1 MAYVIGVIVI
11 ARVVVMGVVVACL
24 IHELV
29 SIYKKISI

>member
-1 MAYVIGVIVI
+1 MAYIIGVIVI
-11 ARVVVMGVVVACL
+11 TRVVIACL